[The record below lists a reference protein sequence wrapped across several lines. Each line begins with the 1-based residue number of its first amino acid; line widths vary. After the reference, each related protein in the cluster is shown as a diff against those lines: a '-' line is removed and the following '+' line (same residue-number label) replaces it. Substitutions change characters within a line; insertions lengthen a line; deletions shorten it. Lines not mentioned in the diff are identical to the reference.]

1 MIIWDEAHDRVI
13 CEGGFNELN
22 GIVSVRTAGEKP
34 EIFREDY
41 FTNDLELSAVASC
54 CLETAANTRRGFQH
68 KYYR

>member
-1 MIIWDEAHDRVI
+1 VIIWDEAHDRVI

-41 FTNDLELSAVASC
+41 FTNDLELISSC
-54 CLETAANTRRGFQH
+54 ILL
-68 KYYR
+68 Y